1 MPSESA
7 ILEKLYALDAR
18 GQVDAGRI
26 GTLEDEKDLIWK
38 AVDKIR
44 DTVSGLRAQVA
55 AIVAVS
61 AIIQTLVT
69 ALIVWKITKG

>member
-1 MPSESA
+1 MPTESA

-26 GTLEDEKDLIWK
+26 ETLEGEKDLLWK

-44 DTVSGLRAQVA
+44 DAVTGIRVQVA
-55 AIVAVS
+55 AIVAGS

-69 ALIVWKITKG
+69 AYIVYKITRG